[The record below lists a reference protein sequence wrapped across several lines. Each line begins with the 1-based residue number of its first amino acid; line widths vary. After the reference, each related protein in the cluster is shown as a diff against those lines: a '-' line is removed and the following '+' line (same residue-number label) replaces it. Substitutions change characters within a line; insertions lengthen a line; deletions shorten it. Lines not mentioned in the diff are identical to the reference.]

1 MWASVAANKM
11 FAEESNL
18 YVPISAE
25 NLICLRKL
33 VHLPFANVVCQSHP
47 DIICI
52 PAFYYM
58 LLDHLPNSRA
68 PPV

>member
-1 MWASVAANKM
+1 MWASVTANKL
-11 FAEESNL
+11 FAEKSDV
-18 YVPISAE
+18 YVLISAE
-25 NLICLRKL
+25 ELIRLKKL

-52 PAFYYM
+52 PAFYY
-58 LLDHLPNSRA
+58 LLIDHLPNSRA